1 MIGDLVSY
9 AQSAITGQGMGVTGN
24 LVFYS
29 QSTSMVISGQGMG
42 VIGYLVSYAQSTSM
56 VISQ

>member
-1 MIGDLVSY
+1 MDVI
-9 AQSAITGQGMGVTGN
+9 GN

-42 VIGYLVSYAQSTSM
+42 VIGYLVSYALSTSM
-56 VISQ
+56 VISW